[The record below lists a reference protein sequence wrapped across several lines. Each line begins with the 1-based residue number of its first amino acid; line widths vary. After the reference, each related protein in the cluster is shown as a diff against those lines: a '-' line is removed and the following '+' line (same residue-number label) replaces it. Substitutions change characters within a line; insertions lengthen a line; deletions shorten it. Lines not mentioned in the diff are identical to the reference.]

1 MCDVAFKILYARP
14 CALGRNLFIVGPW
27 SAKAD
32 FTVNLV
38 SSKPKLFLP
47 FAVAECKTLIIGAQ
61 EA

>member
-38 SSKPKLFLP
+38 SSKPN
-47 FAVAECKTLIIGAQ
+47 ECQMVLTK
-61 EA
+61 